1 MLQETAVIDGDRVR
15 LGDAYNNRQKEKRVI
30 ILLICGFGLITLLL
44 GIDAWVGYHGA
55 ASVRT
60 GVAVLT
66 ENQLKSIPL
75 LDEIQRSQSDLNS
88 IQYRLPTANAAERA
102 QLNNEIASV
111 ETSLRAAF
119 SRIPAADPDKDT
131 WRQIQESSSLA
142 TAEIQRLLNLP
153 SGARPDM
160 AKLTVE
166 RERWSAS
173 MNRLVQTS
181 LARAEANRRQIE
193 NATQK
198 QSVEDRLILAACL
211 IVASLFLWTAVR
223 IYHRMSEQAQEL
235 SHVSWQLLEKQ
246 ESLARRLSR
255 DLHDE
260 LGQTLTALKTN
271 FSRHSAAP
279 CVDPAWIQDCTD
291 LLKSSIRDAHEIS
304 QLLRPTL
311 LDDFGL
317 EPALAWLC
325 EKFEERHKIQVSY
338 ASDIAR
344 RLEEQ
349 TETHIFRIAQEALTN
364 IARHANA
371 SYVRVTFAQDENGA
385 RLEISDNGVGLP
397 PVKLAGHASFGL
409 TGMKARA
416 RSLQG
421 EMHIESVQGRGTT
434 IVVTFP
440 LQESTHEKNS
450 HLVG

>member
-1 MLQETAVIDGDRVR
+1 MLRETAVIDNDRSRLRDGYGD
-15 LGDAYNNRQKEKRVI
+15 RQKEKRVFV
-30 ILLICGFGLITLLL
+30 LLICGFGLITVLL
-44 GIDAWVGYHGA
+44 GIDAWVGYRGA
-55 ASVRT
+55 ASVRI

-66 ENQLKSIPL
+66 ENQLVSGPL
-75 LDEIQRSQSDLNS
+75 IDEIQRVQSELSS
-88 IQYRLPTANAAERA
+88 IQYRLAVADPGERA
-102 QLNNEIASV
+102 QLKDEIASIEV
-111 ETSLRAAF
+111 SLRAVF
-119 SRIPAADPDKDT
+119 SRISTSDPEIET
-131 WRQIQESSSLA
+131 WHQIQESSSLA
-142 TAEIQRLLNLP
+142 TSEIQRLLSLT
-153 SGARPDM
+153 SGVRPDM
-160 AKLTVE
+160 AKLTAD
-166 RERWSAS
+166 RERLSATTTK
-173 MNRLVQTS
+173 LIQTS
-181 LARAEANRRQIE
+181 LVRAEANRRQIE

-198 QSVEDRLILAACL
+198 QSVEDRLTLVACL

-223 IYHRMSEQAQEL
+223 IYQRMSEQSKEL

-271 FSRHSAAP
+271 FSRHSSAP

-325 EKFEERHKIQVSY
+325 EKFEERHKTHISY
-338 ASDIAR
+338 TSDIVG

-371 SYVRVTFAQDENGA
+371 SYVRVTFARDANGA

-397 PVKLAGHASFGL
+397 PVKLASHSSFGL

-421 EMHIESVQGRGTT
+421 EMHIESGRGRGTT

-450 HLVG
+450 HFVG